1 MKWLVHGFTSISRYI
16 AVVSKVHTCTALS
29 PVSPKLSPKQ
39 CQCWSTSPCCH
50 IFQGPHSSVSSVLR
64 LLSCLMQHRG
74 FHPPLS
80 FRLRGVFPWSLHGF
94 WLHSP
99 KTLSDESINRG
110 LVCVHVHSIAKTQS
124 LIIAKLRRTYP
135 CGNVKS
141 NCNFVFHNGER
152 KEITWEQKRAQVIFK
167 DVQMVQTLERKE
179 RTGRENRQTEIRVHN
194 HITFRVWH
202 VISFLSP
209 LWKTKL
215 QLDFTLPQW

>member
-1 MKWLVHGFTSISRYI
+1 MIPCRSLSIKCCLGQPKWLFLLLAYIRCTIQHKACTWLAFIQQLIS
-16 AVVSKVHTCTALS
+16 VQEQWVS
-29 PVSPKLSPKQ
+29 
-39 CQCWSTSPCCH
+39 
-50 IFQGPHSSVSSVLR
+50 
-64 LLSCLMQHRG
+64 
-74 FHPPLS
+74 
-80 FRLRGVFPWSLHGF
+80 
-94 WLHSP
+94 
-99 KTLSDESINRG
+99 E
-110 LVCVHVHSIAKTQS
+110 
-124 LIIAKLRRTYP
+124 IAKLRRTYP

-152 KEITWEQKRAQVIFK
+152 KEITWERKRAQVIFK

-179 RTGRENRQTEIRVHN
+179 RTGRETRQTAIRVHN